1 MTDAAL
7 PSPPPPAFGV
17 GGVLS
22 RSLRVFARRLIPIM
36 IVSYPTLLL
45 SYLIIDLGADTV
57 IAGLIEFA
65 VLTVFGAF
73 ASVYVILLIASAER
87 GGRPDIAGSVGAAVF
102 MAPTVSLIS
111 LLATMLLALG
121 FLALI
126 IPGVFLAAALFP
138 LYPALA
144 LERDGLGSFSRAMD
158 LTRGYRWPILGLL
171 ICLALLLFLAALIL
185 IVPFIVAFGADAVEW
200 TALSAALDAVIY
212 GFSATAS
219 TLAYFRLR
227 EIKEGLG
234 AENIAEVFS

>member
-1 MTDAAL
+1 MTHAA
-7 PSPPPPAFGV
+7 PSSPPPPAFGV

-22 RSLRVFARRLIPIM
+22 RSIRVFARRLIPIM

-45 SYLIIDLGADTV
+45 SHLIIELCSGTV

-73 ASVYVILLIASAER
+73 ASVYVILLIASAEL

-111 LLATMLLALG
+111 LLATILLALG
-121 FLALI
+121 LIALV
-126 IPGVFLAAALFP
+126 IPGVFLAVALFP

-171 ICLALLLFLAALIL
+171 ICLALLLLLAALIL
-185 IVPFIVAFGADAVEW
+185 IVPFILAFGADAIEW
-200 TALSAALDAVIY
+200 IAISAALDAVIY
-212 GFSATAS
+212 GFTAAAS

>member
-1 MTDAAL
+1 MTDATP

-17 GGVLS
+17 GRVLS

-87 GGRPDIAGSVGAAVF
+87 GGRADIAGSVGAAVF

-171 ICLALLLFLAALIL
+171 ICLALLLLLAALIL
-185 IVPFIVAFGADAVEW
+185 IVPPILAFGADVVEW
-200 TALSAALDAVIY
+200 IAVGAALDAVIS

-219 TLAYFRLR
+219 TIAYFRLR